1 MKRLR
6 SKVLTVKNQPH
17 AGGWKRDANVTEVR
31 VACGV
36 QRGRSRLY
44 SHRSSTEVRTLDL
57 KAVDRF
63 LSNRTSLTLV
73 LR

>member
-1 MKRLR
+1 MAYLR

-17 AGGWKRDANVTEVR
+17 AGGWKRDANVARVR
-31 VACGV
+31 VAYGV
-36 QRGRSRLY
+36 LREHSRLY

-57 KAVDRF
+57 KAADRF
-63 LSNRTSLTLV
+63 LSNRTSLMLV